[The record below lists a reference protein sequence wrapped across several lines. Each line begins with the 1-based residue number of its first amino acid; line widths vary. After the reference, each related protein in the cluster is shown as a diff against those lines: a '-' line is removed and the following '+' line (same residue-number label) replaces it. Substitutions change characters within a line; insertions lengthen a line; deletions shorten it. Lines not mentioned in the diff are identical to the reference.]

1 MRSLPRT
8 AHGGSRPAIMSAPA
22 GGPAVAGA
30 AGRLGPW
37 APAFGD
43 AGLGRLGEW
52 RPPGPSR
59 FICLSFLFRFYRRG
73 ITELYN

>member
-1 MRSLPRT
+1 MTWFQLRFL
-8 AHGGSRPAIMSAPA
+8 PA
-22 GGPAVAGA
+22 GGPPVAGA

-37 APAFGD
+37 APAFGG

-59 FICLSFLFRFYRRG
+59 FICLYFLFRFYRRG